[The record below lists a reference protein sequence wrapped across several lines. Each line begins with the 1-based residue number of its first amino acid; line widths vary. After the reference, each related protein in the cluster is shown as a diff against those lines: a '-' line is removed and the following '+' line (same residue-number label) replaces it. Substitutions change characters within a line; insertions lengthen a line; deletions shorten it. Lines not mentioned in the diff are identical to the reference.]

1 MLSLIICSQKPV
13 LSTEL
18 TRNIESTVGVDYE
31 IIHIDNS
38 QRQYS
43 IFQAYNKGV
52 QQAHGEYLCFMHED
66 VVYHSKGWG
75 RAVEQHLSQPYVGAL
90 GVAGGCVVP
99 CELDWRFLDY
109 QYAYLI
115 QGAYSEEEPPR
126 YYVSSKPKKPKLPSL
141 TAVAAIDGVWICI
154 RKELFSKIHFDDTT
168 FHDFHLYDS
177 DICMQINMLGLG
189 VFVTYDV
196 LLEHK
201 SMGAFSDEYR
211 ANLDIFHRKWK
222 KQLPMVRGMMV
233 PPAEVA
239 EATEKAKAYFE
250 GRLADDRVKIELR
263 NLLSHRRGYSRKL
276 TKQQKK
282 RIDKSAYRC
291 RRTYLKSGEMSTS
304 EAWSGVKEYVRSP
317 YATKRGRLLSKFV
330 WYRILPHRHKH

>member
-18 TRNIESTVGVDYE
+18 SRNIEETVGVDYE

-38 QRQYS
+38 QHQYS

-52 QQAHGEYLCFMHED
+52 ELAHGEYLCFMHED
-66 VVYHSKGWG
+66 VVYHNKDWG
-75 RAVEQHLSQPYVGAL
+75 RAIEQHLSQPFVGAL
-90 GVAGGCVVP
+90 GVAGGCVIP
-99 CELDWRFLDY
+99 RELDWRFLDY

-126 YYVSSKPKKPKLPSL
+126 YYVSSKPKRPKLPSL
-141 TAVAAIDGVWICI
+141 TAVAAIDGVWICT

-189 VFVTYDV
+189 IFVTYDV

-201 SMGAFSDEYR
+201 SMGTFSDGYR
-211 ANLDIFHRKWK
+211 ANLEIFHQKWK

-233 PPAEVA
+233 TAEEVA
-239 EATEKAKAYFE
+239 EATEQAKAYFE
-250 GRLADDRVKIELR
+250 GRMNDDKVKIELR
-263 NLLSHRRGYSRKL
+263 HILSHHRGNSRKL
-276 TKQQKK
+276 TKQEKK

-291 RRTYLKSGEMSTS
+291 RRANLKNSDVSTS
-304 EAWSGVKEYVRSP
+304 EAWSSVKDYVRSP
-317 YATKRGRLLSKFV
+317 YATKRGRLLSKFL
-330 WYRILPHRHKH
+330 WYKVIRHKR